1 MKNYLL
7 AIAMISAITFTACKN
22 DETPIDEPVV
32 YDVTFTII
40 EPEDGAVFTS
50 GDELHM
56 EVDFEG
62 TKALGNVE
70 ILAINH
76 TTDDTIA
83 HFTASTTET
92 FYMIHEHVD
101 LSVTEGAECHFIVSA
116 WETNYAD
123 RITEEIDFTINP

>member
-1 MKNYLL
+1 MKMYLL
-7 AIAMISAITFTACKN
+7 AFATITTITFTSCKN
-22 DETPIDEPVV
+22 DKEPIDEPVV
-32 YDVTFTII
+32 YDVTFTIV

-70 ILAINH
+70 MLAINH
-76 TTDDTIA
+76 VSGDTIA
-83 HFTASTTET
+83 YFTATTAET
-92 FYMIHEHVD
+92 FYMMHEHVD
-101 LSVTEGAECHFIVSA
+101 LTVAAITECHFIVAA

-123 RITEEIDFTINP
+123 RIYEEIDFTINP